1 MMNRVA
7 KMIMGTMMI
16 ASLLTTS
23 VHGEERATE
32 QSYIGNN
39 ILKSG
44 VVVDIEYSKN
54 PDSMYWEEAT
64 DLMYFEVEGHI
75 YEVRDF
81 AEDMFVDDDVL
92 VCFDTK
98 GTESVEDDVVMM
110 LRYWRPDLPKEN
122 SNKENS
128 NNDSEIQEHLYDVMH
143 SLKGIVNKLAE
154 RD

>member
-1 MMNRVA
+1 
-7 KMIMGTMMI
+7 
-16 ASLLTTS
+16 
-23 VHGEERATE
+23 
-32 QSYIGNN
+32 
-39 ILKSG
+39 
-44 VVVDIEYSKN
+44 
-54 PDSMYWEEAT
+54 MYWEEAT

-110 LRYWRPDLPKEN
+110 WRYWRPDLPKEN